1 MRKFRGE
8 FGVTE
13 KLHKN
18 RRNEGRPGYMSRDV
32 MEVKRLSETPLFFL
46 LSMNRAWKEKS
57 GMREESVDPKNDRDN
72 SSVQRIGKVKMTVWD

>member
-1 MRKFRGE
+1 MKPPF
-8 FGVTE
+8 
-13 KLHKN
+13 
-18 RRNEGRPGYMSRDV
+18 
-32 MEVKRLSETPLFFL
+32 FFL